1 MDEEGNFA
9 FGVLLGAAAGGAIA
23 GAIIGGVSYLVNNG
37 ISGNENTAKGF
48 WGAVGVGALNG
59 AIGGVA
65 GTAGV
70 VVKTALSIGAGVI
83 AGVYTASHSTGTDG
97 QKIAM
102 GIATGLITAGS
113 TFLGASINTSN
124 LSPGL
129 TAFANYSTTMAIAA
143 PAEIL
148 VVTSQTIINNCET
161 STSRRS
167 APRNYVAYCP

>member
-1 MDEEGNFA
+1 MGTFS

-23 GAIIGGVSYLVNNG
+23 GAIIGGVSYLVSNS

-65 GTAGV
+65 GTVGGLAKV
-70 VVKTALSIGAGVI
+70 ALSVGAGVI
-83 AGVYTASHSTGTDG
+83 AGVYTASNAEGTKG

-113 TFLGASINTSN
+113 TFLGASIDTSD
-124 LSPGL
+124 LSSGL

-148 VVTSQTIINNCET
+148 VVTSQTIISNCET
-161 STSRRS
+161 STPRRS
-167 APRNYVAYCP
+167 VPRNYVAYCP